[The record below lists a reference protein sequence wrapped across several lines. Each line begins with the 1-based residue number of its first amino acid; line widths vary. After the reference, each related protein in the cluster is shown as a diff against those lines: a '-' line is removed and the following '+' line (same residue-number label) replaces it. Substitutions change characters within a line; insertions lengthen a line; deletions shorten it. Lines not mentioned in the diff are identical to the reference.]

1 MLVYKIQYFYMH
13 KGVIRLSILVAVG
26 AILLWG
32 WSFVP
37 TQKGQPTQADNQ
49 PDRIQS
55 TELAEA
61 KPTGLTEKSI
71 EINSGDVLLELLVEA
86 GVDSAVV
93 ARLISASESVYD
105 LSRIRP
111 GHRMVLFFDQNGL
124 LKKLY
129 YQIDNEEELWI
140 EKNEEGDW
148 TAQKQNIP
156 YQVEVVTAEGEI
168 DSSFYQSAKA
178 VGLEDKTIIGFADIF
193 QWSVDFAYQ
202 VKKGDKF
209 KLVYEKRFLQ
219 GKYVM
224 PGKILAAEF
233 INNGKKIRA
242 FYFAGQESQGYF
254 DENGQSLRRAF
265 LKAPVAYKYISSGFT
280 TGMRYVSAFNISTRH
295 RAIDYAANYGT
306 PVRAVADGVVTFA
319 GWQGSFG
326 RKVSIRH
333 NSTYST
339 NYAHMSKIAVRAGER
354 VKQGD
359 VIGYVGSSGLST
371 GPHVHYE
378 LVRNGV
384 KVNPLTEEL
393 PAGDPIAEVDMP
405 TFVDAI
411 KPLKERLNGM
421 GD

>member
-1 MLVYKIQYFYMH
+1 MLVYKIQYFFMH

-26 AILLWG
+26 ALLLWG
-32 WSFVP
+32 WSFIP
-37 TQKGQPTQADNQ
+37 NPKD
-49 PDRIQS
+49 QS
-55 TELAEA
+55 EQQDSFAPAETAEA
-61 KPTGLTEKSI
+61 NAPVLLEK
-71 EINSGDVLLELLVEA
+71 EVNINSGDVLLGLLVEA

-93 ARLISASESVYD
+93 DKLITATKSVYD

-111 GHRMVLFFDQNGL
+111 GHKMVLFFNQDDL
-124 LKKLY
+124 LAKLY
-129 YQIDNEEELWI
+129 YQIDDEEELWVQKD
-140 EKNEEGDW
+140 EKGEW
-148 TAQKQNIP
+148 TAQKQPIP
-156 YQVEVVTAEGEI
+156 YEVDIVEAEGEI
-168 DSSFYQSAKA
+168 NSSFYENAKA
-178 VGLEDKTIIGFADIF
+178 IGLDDKTIIGFADIF
-193 QWSVDFAYQ
+193 QWNVDFAYQ
-202 VKKGDKF
+202 VKKGDRF
-209 KLVYEKRFLQ
+209 KLIYEKRFLQ
-219 GKYVM
+219 GEYVM
-224 PGKILAAEF
+224 PGRILAAEF
-233 INNGKKIRA
+233 INSGKKIRA
-242 FYFAGQESQGYF
+242 FYFSGEESEGYF
-254 DENGQSLRRAF
+254 DEEGKSLRRAF

-295 RAIDYAANYGT
+295 RAIDYAASYGT

-326 RKVSIRH
+326 RKVSLRH

-393 PAGDPIAEVDMP
+393 PAGDPISEVDMP
-405 TFVDAI
+405 AFLESI
-411 KPLKERLNGM
+411 QPLKQRLDG
-421 GD
+421 